1 MREHKGFDFMECD
14 SIYLLRALIDGET
27 VETAQRLGPMQKYTV
42 AQLEEQAVKLLKD
55 PSVELQMDVEP
66 ELPFS
71 DEEDMYLLVFKE
83 LRETGM
89 SEREFIEEFGHH
101 FRIRRK
107 WGDLKKR
114 LEELERQ
121 SEDDVKRVLARN
133 AAVIVSGNAPP
144 MGTVSGEQV
153 DADIAR
159 MERSMRFLSVGA
171 FKYDSIAMFANES
184 VVYYMCTRCVVIG
197 LGSNKHQVVVDL
209 RFFDD
214 SVPLIRLER
223 MEITVVF
230 HEDGC
235 FYATNTGKTC
245 FRING
250 TIIEPGK
257 TSRIPN
263 SAVFDV
269 ADVLF
274 VFMIN
279 ETKVAQIMSDLERK
293 MAALD
298 C

>member
-14 SIYLLRALIDGET
+14 SVCLLRALIDGET
-27 VETAQRLGPMQKYTV
+27 VESAQRLAPLQKYTV
-42 AQLEEQAVKLLKD
+42 AQLEEQAAKLLKD
-55 PSVELQMDVEP
+55 PLVEVPVDAEAP
-66 ELPFS
+66 GLPFS

-89 SEREFIEEFGHH
+89 SEREFVEEFGHH

-107 WGDLKKR
+107 WGELRKR
-114 LEELERQ
+114 LEELEMA
-121 SEDDVKRVLARN
+121 SEDDIKRVLARN
-133 AAVIVSGNAPP
+133 AAVIVSGNVPP
-144 MGTVSGEQV
+144 MGLSGEQV
-153 DADIAR
+153 DAEIAR
-159 MERSMRFLSVGA
+159 MEKSMRFLSVGV

-214 SVPLIRLER
+214 RVPLISLER

-250 TIIEPGK
+250 TIVDPGK

-274 VFMIN
+274 LFLIN
-279 ETKVAQIMSDLERK
+279 ETKVAQIMSDLEKR
-293 MAALD
+293 MAALAS
-298 C
+298 